1 MRQGKYSQSLYEQL
15 QSILEEGKL
24 NNLYHPILV
33 EGKRDESTL
42 RALGFEGEIIIL
54 NQGKN
59 LVELA
64 DEIALKH
71 REVILLLDWD
81 RKGNVLTKKVRVLLT
96 DAGVH
101 CRLWLWRKL
110 RELLS
115 GHISTVEELGIFETF
130 IKNI

>member
-15 QSILEEGKL
+15 EGILEEGKME
-24 NNLYHPILV
+24 NFHHPILV
-33 EGKRDESTL
+33 EGKRDEDTL
-42 RALGFEGEIIIL
+42 RALGFEGEIILL

-64 DEIALKH
+64 DEIALKYK
-71 REVILLLDWD
+71 EVILLLDWD
-81 RKGNVLTKKVRVLLT
+81 RKGNMLTKKVRMLLT
-96 DAGVH
+96 NAGVH
-101 CRLWLWRKL
+101 CNLWLWRKL

-115 GHISTVEELGIFETF
+115 GHISTVEELDIFESS